1 MASILLLFG
10 AISDKPNPASLKTIP
25 TIARG
30 RLLCDAYE
38 AYQRVSPRPRIDFEH
53 AAFLVKALT
62 VGDEIRLRFCPTRQ
76 ALNIVEIVTLRDSER
91 RACEAPMPEKSTVN
105 RGSARPLGSRT

>member
-1 MASILLLFG
+1 MRRLRGLS
-10 AISDKPNPASLKTIP
+10 
-25 TIARG
+25 ARFATPSH
-30 RLLCDAYE
+30 RLRTCG
-38 AYQRVSPRPRIDFEH
+38 F
-53 AAFLVKALT
+53 FVKALT